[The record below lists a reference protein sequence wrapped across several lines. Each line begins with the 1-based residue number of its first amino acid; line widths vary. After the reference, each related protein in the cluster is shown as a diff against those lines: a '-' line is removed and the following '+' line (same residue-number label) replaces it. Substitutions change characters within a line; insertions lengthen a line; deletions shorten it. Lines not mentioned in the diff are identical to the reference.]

1 MMWSNPIVSVL
12 ILLFYLVACA
22 GMAAGFAIL
31 WQIRNN
37 GWKLAEPS
45 VIQSRWR
52 MVRPWM
58 LAGAVIGLLM
68 GIAVVVLQRNQQ
80 PPAHATPEVKTSPPP
95 VKSKPQDGGR
105 ITD

>member
-1 MMWSNPIVSVL
+1 MMWSNTVVSFL

-37 GWKLAEPS
+37 GWKLAEPA

-52 MVRPWM
+52 IIRPWM
-58 LAGAVIGLLM
+58 LV
-68 GIAVVVLQRNQQ
+68 
-80 PPAHATPEVKTSPPP
+80 
-95 VKSKPQDGGR
+95 
-105 ITD
+105 

>member
-1 MMWSNPIVSVL
+1 MIWSNTVVSFL

-37 GWKLAEPS
+37 GWKLAEPA

-52 MVRPWM
+52 MVRPSM
-58 LAGAVIGLLM
+58 LTGAIIGLLM
-68 GIAVVVLQRNQQ
+68 GIAVAVLQLNPQ
-80 PPAHATPEVKTSPPP
+80 PPSPAPPEVMTSPPP
-95 VKSKPQDGGR
+95 IQSNPQGVKPPAD
-105 ITD
+105 

>member
-1 MMWSNPIVSVL
+1 MTWSNTVAIAL
-12 ILLFYLVACA
+12 IFLFYLAAGA

-37 GWKLAEPS
+37 GWKLAKPE

-68 GIAVVVLQRNQQ
+68 GMAVVVLLQNPQ
-80 PPAHATPEVKTSPPP
+80 PRAPATPEIMTSPPP
-95 VKSKPQDGGR
+95 IKPKPQ
-105 ITD
+105 

>member
-1 MMWSNPIVSVL
+1 MIWSNTIVTVL
-12 ILLFYLVACA
+12 VLLFYLVACT

-68 GIAVVVLQRNQQ
+68 GIAVVVLLSNPQA
-80 PPAHATPEVKTSPPP
+80 PAPSAPEVMTSPPSAQ
-95 VKSKPQDGGR
+95 SKPQGVKPPAN
-105 ITD
+105 

>member
-1 MMWSNPIVSVL
+1 MSSNTIVSVL

-37 GWKLAEPS
+37 GWKLAEPA

-52 MVRPWM
+52 MLRPWM
-58 LAGAVIGLLM
+58 LVGAVIGLLM
-68 GIAVVVLQRNQQ
+68 GMAVVVLQHS
-80 PPAHATPEVKTSPPP
+80 PLPSSPATPEAMTSPPP
-95 VKSKPQDGGR
+95 VQSKPPGVKPPAD
-105 ITD
+105 